1 MRYIWDPAKAALN
14 LAKHG
19 VAFGEA
25 ISAFDDPNGLYLPD
39 PGHPERGNLI
49 GYDAKERVLF
59 VVHIKLLTEAPPAT
73 RLISARH
80 ANARQR
86 ALYQAQFAYAPKGRS
101 RRRSKTQKVQESTD
115 RPLPPKKKRR
125 YRHEE
130 D

>member
-1 MRYIWDPAKAALN
+1 MRYIWDQAKAALN

-39 PGHPERGNLI
+39 PGHQERGNLI
-49 GYDAKERVLF
+49 GYDAKEQVLF
-59 VVHIKLLTEAPPAT
+59 VVHIKLLTEAPPAA

-86 ALYQAQFAYAPKGRS
+86 ALYQAQFASASKG
-101 RRRSKTQKVQESTD
+101 RRRSKTQNVQESTD

-125 YRHEE
+125 HRHEE